1 MLIYVSALLLVCVL
15 IITVGFPVDA
25 AIQKRDIL
33 LNSTG
38 QTFCTVTHAY
48 VPSKYVLFPKDL
60 FCIISIQA
68 QQVFFFFFKCSYTFV
83 SHLKHGF
90 CWKCYLCRKLAQKKY
105 E

>member
-68 QQVFFFFFKCSYTFV
+68 QQVFFFFLNVAT
-83 SHLKHGF
+83 HLCHI
-90 CWKCYLCRKLAQKKY
+90 
-105 E
+105 